1 MNEKL
6 QRLSTKMVGL
16 FSEDFKNAQDC
27 YIRFNNVYKQQFEY
41 FQNFDPSNILKLVL
55 YIYSLKNTGNFKLAE
70 NILNKSGFASLFI
83 MEPDYYQ
90 AKCDE
95 CGGDSSLRCGYCGG
109 EGSIECNKC
118 IGNGTVNCETCNGDG
133 RIEVDGEDNE
143 YVECDYCY
151 GSGEVNCDEC
161 GGGGNEECNYCGGDG
176 GENCS
181 TCDGDGQVET
191 NEHEYKYYV
200 IITWNSFI
208 KEKCELE
215 SGTMTPAFSEYDF
228 DRLSDEYIVLGY
240 DEEHSEFRSDVTPND
255 VYCANYEDEPEL
267 HKSYSRDYRIWMDND
282 GLENY
287 KL

>member
-6 QRLSTKMVGL
+6 QRLATKMVGL
-16 FSEDFKNAQDC
+16 FPEDFKSAQHC
-27 YIRFNNVYKQQFEY
+27 YDQFRVVYKKQFDY
-41 FQNFDPSNILKLVL
+41 FQNFEPSNTLKLVL

-83 MEPDYYQ
+83 MEPDFYQ
-90 AKCDE
+90 TECDDCSGEGSFRCDYCYGNGTIDCQTCDGNGTVSCDTCGGDGQVEEDGEKVECDECAGSGEVTCDE
-95 CGGDSSLRCGYCGG
+95 CGGS
-109 EGSIECNKC
+109 
-118 IGNGTVNCETCNGDG
+118 
-133 RIEVDGEDNE
+133 
-143 YVECDYCY
+143 
-151 GSGEVNCDEC
+151 
-161 GGGGNEECNYCGGDG
+161 GNEECNHCDGDG
-176 GENCS
+176 SENCS

-208 KEKCELE
+208 KNKCELE
-215 SGTMTPAFSEYDF
+215 SGTMTPAFTEYDF

-240 DEEHSEFRSDVTPND
+240 DEEHAEFRSAVLPND

-267 HKSYSRDYRIWMDND
+267 HKSYSREFRIWMDND
-282 GLENY
+282 GLDKY

>member
-1 MNEKL
+1 
-6 QRLSTKMVGL
+6 MVGL

-109 EGSIECNKC
+109 KGSIECNKC

-143 YVECDYCY
+143 YLDCDYCY
-151 GSGEVNCDEC
+151 GSGEIGCDEC
-161 GGGGNEECNYCGGDG
+161 GGSGNEYCENCDG
-176 GENCS
+176 HGTEDCS
-181 TCDGDGQVET
+181 TCDGDAMVDT
-191 NEHEYKYYV
+191 SEHEYKYYV

-208 KEKCELE
+208 KNKCELE
-215 SGTMTPAFSEYDF
+215 SGTMNPALTEYDF

-240 DEEHSEFRSDVTPND
+240 DEEHSEFRSDVLPNE

-267 HKSYSRDYRIWMDND
+267 HKSYSSDFRIWMDND

>member
-6 QRLSTKMVGL
+6 QRLATKMVGL
-16 FSEDFKNAQDC
+16 FPEDFKSAQDC
-27 YIRFNNVYKQQFEY
+27 YDQFRGIYKKQFEY
-41 FQNFDPSNILKLVL
+41 FQNFEPSNTLKLVL

-90 AKCDE
+90 TECNDCGGDGSLNCDACDGDGKVDCNTCEGDGTVSCETCNGYGKVEENGEEVDCDTCYGSGEIGCDE
-95 CGGDSSLRCGYCGG
+95 CGGS
-109 EGSIECNKC
+109 
-118 IGNGTVNCETCNGDG
+118 
-133 RIEVDGEDNE
+133 
-143 YVECDYCY
+143 
-151 GSGEVNCDEC
+151 
-161 GGGGNEECNYCGGDG
+161 GNESCNYCDG
-176 GENCS
+176 QGAENCS

-191 NEHEYKYYV
+191 NEHEYKYYL

-208 KEKCELE
+208 KDKCELE
-215 SGTMTPAFSEYDF
+215 SGTMTPAFTEYDF

-240 DEEHSEFRSDVTPND
+240 DEEHAEFRSAVLPND

-267 HKSYSRDYRIWMDND
+267 HKSYSREFRIWMDND
-282 GLENY
+282 GLDKY

>member
-1 MNEKL
+1 MDEKL
-6 QRLSTKMVGL
+6 KKLANKMVGL
-16 FSEDFKNAQDC
+16 FTEDFKSAQEC
-27 YIRFNNVYKQQFEY
+27 YDQFRTVYKQQFDY

-55 YIYSLKNTGNFKLAE
+55 YIYSLKNTGNFKLSE

-83 MEPDYYQ
+83 MESDYYQ
-90 AKCDE
+90 EECDDCSGEGTIRCDNCYGEGTTQCGNCDGDGTVSCETCGGDGKVEEDGEELECDE
-95 CGGDSSLRCGYCGG
+95 CA
-109 EGSIECNKC
+109 
-118 IGNGTVNCETCNGDG
+118 
-133 RIEVDGEDNE
+133 
-143 YVECDYCY
+143 
-151 GSGEVNCDEC
+151 GSGEVSCDEC

>member
-151 GSGEVNCDEC
+151 GSGEIGCDEC
-161 GGGGNEECNYCGGDG
+161 GGSGNEYCENCDG
-176 GENCS
+176 RGTEDCS

-191 NEHEYKYYV
+191 NEHEYKYYF

-208 KEKCELE
+208 KDKCELE
-215 SGTMTPAFSEYDF
+215 SGTMTPALSEYDF

-240 DEEHSEFRSDVTPND
+240 DEKHSEFRSAVLPND
-255 VYCANYEDEPEL
+255 VYCANYEDEPKL
-267 HKSYSRDYRIWMDND
+267 YKSYYRIWMDND
-282 GLENY
+282 GLEKY
-287 KL
+287 TL

>member
-6 QRLSTKMVGL
+6 QRLANKMIGL
-16 FSEDFKNAQDC
+16 FSEDFKSAQDC
-27 YIRFNNVYKQQFEY
+27 YDRFRNVYKQQFDY

-55 YIYSLKNTGNFKLAE
+55 YIYSFKNTGDFKLAE

-90 AKCDE
+90 TECNDCSGEGTFRCDNCYGDGTTACRNCDGDGTVSCETCGGDGQVEEDGEELECDSCYGSGEIGCDE
-95 CGGDSSLRCGYCGG
+95 CGGSG
-109 EGSIECNKC
+109 
-118 IGNGTVNCETCNGDG
+118 
-133 RIEVDGEDNE
+133 NE
-143 YVECDYCY
+143 YCE
-151 GSGEVNCDEC
+151 NCDGHGTE
-161 GGGGNEECNYCGGDG
+161 D
-176 GENCS
+176 CS
-181 TCDGDGQVET
+181 TCDGDAMVDT
-191 NEHEYKYYV
+191 SEHEYKYYV

-208 KEKCELE
+208 KNKCELE
-215 SGTMTPAFSEYDF
+215 SGTMNPALTEYDF

-240 DEEHSEFRSDVTPND
+240 DEEHSEFRSDVLPNE

-267 HKSYSRDYRIWMDND
+267 HKSYSSDFRIWMDND

>member
-6 QRLSTKMVGL
+6 QRLANKMIGL
-16 FSEDFKNAQDC
+16 FSEDFKSAQDC
-27 YIRFNNVYKQQFEY
+27 YDRFRNVYKQQFDY

-55 YIYSLKNTGNFKLAE
+55 YIYSFKNTGDFKLAE

-90 AKCDE
+90 TECNDCSGEGTFRCDNCYGDGTTACRNCDGDGTVSCDRCGGDGQVEEDGEELECDSCYGSGEIGCDE
-95 CGGDSSLRCGYCGG
+95 CGGSG
-109 EGSIECNKC
+109 
-118 IGNGTVNCETCNGDG
+118 
-133 RIEVDGEDNE
+133 NE
-143 YVECDYCY
+143 YCE
-151 GSGEVNCDEC
+151 NCDGHGTE
-161 GGGGNEECNYCGGDG
+161 D
-176 GENCS
+176 CS
-181 TCDGDGQVET
+181 TCDGDAMVDT

-208 KEKCELE
+208 KNKCELE
-215 SGTMTPAFSEYDF
+215 SGTMNPALTEYDF

-240 DEEHSEFRSDVTPND
+240 DEEHSEFRSDVLPNE

-267 HKSYSRDYRIWMDND
+267 HKSYSSDFRIWMDND